1 MSDLLDVQPEE
12 RLRAAAFLCEALGFD
27 LDPAVIAPDVA
38 VLKNDPFARVYT
50 AELESTVGTAAFL
63 IYQYL
68 LTEMAPD
75 GRNGHEIFKADLETL
90 EIAAERDAPGP
101 RILAHATTDDEAY
114 ILATTPAIHRALMG
128 LDDSESI
135 EATESDLPPGSYT
148 AAIRR
153 ESADELLRLL
163 KLSNDQARRWLA
175 AMHSEG
181 LLARSG
187 EDLAFGQEEA
197 ALALY
202 LIDDK
207 SIQDLLRLL
216 SVMVDATRRQAASP
230 PSSSKQDE

>member
-1 MSDLLDVQPEE
+1 MSDLLSVQPEE

-27 LDPAVIAPDVA
+27 PDPAVIAPDVA

-68 LTEMAPD
+68 LTELAHD
-75 GRNGHEIFKADLETL
+75 GRTGHDIFRADLETL
-90 EIAAERDAPGP
+90 EIAAERDTPGP

-128 LDDSESI
+128 QGTADVLET
-135 EATESDLPPGSYT
+135 TEHDLPPGSDT
-148 AAIRR
+148 AEIRR
-153 ESADELLRLL
+153 ESANELLRLL
-163 KLSNDQARRWLA
+163 KLSNDQARRWLT
-175 AMHSEG
+175 AMHAEG
-181 LLARSG
+181 LLARPG
-187 EDLAFGQEEA
+187 EDLAFGQEET

-202 LIDDK
+202 LIDEK

-216 SVMVDATRRQAASP
+216 SVMVDATRRQVASP
-230 PSSSKQDE
+230 TSSPKQDE

>member
-1 MSDLLDVQPEE
+1 MSDLLSVQPEE
-12 RLRAAAFLCEALGFD
+12 RLRAAAFLCEALGLD

-50 AELESTVGTAAFL
+50 AELESSVGTAAFL

-75 GRNGHEIFKADLETL
+75 GRNGNDIFRADLETL
-90 EIAAERDAPGP
+90 EIAAERDTPGP

-128 LDDSESI
+128 LDAESL
-135 EATESDLPPGSYT
+135 EATERDFPAGDT
-148 AAIRR
+148 AEIRR
-153 ESADELLRLL
+153 ESANELLRLL
-163 KLSNDQARRWLA
+163 KLSNDQARRWLT
-175 AMHSEG
+175 AMHADG
-181 LLARSG
+181 LLAQPG
-187 EDLAFGQEEA
+187 ADLAFGQEEA

-216 SVMVDATRRQAASP
+216 SVMVDATRRQADST
-230 PSSSKQDE
+230 SSTPKQDE

>member
-1 MSDLLDVQPEE
+1 MSDLLSVQPEE

-50 AELESTVGTAAFL
+50 TELESTVGTAAFL

-68 LTEMAPD
+68 LAELAPD
-75 GRNGHEIFKADLETL
+75 GRSGHEIFKADLETL
-90 EIAAERDAPGP
+90 EIAAERETPGP

-128 LDDSESI
+128 LDPSNQV
-135 EATESDLPPGSYT
+135 EATERDLPPGSNT

-153 ESADELLRLL
+153 DSADELLRLL

-181 LLARSG
+181 LLARSDA
-187 EDLAFGQEEA
+187 DLSFGQEEA
-197 ALALY
+197 ALALF
-202 LIDDK
+202 LIDDT

-216 SVMVDATRRQAASP
+216 SVMVDATKRQAESP
-230 PSSSKQDE
+230 LPTPKQDE